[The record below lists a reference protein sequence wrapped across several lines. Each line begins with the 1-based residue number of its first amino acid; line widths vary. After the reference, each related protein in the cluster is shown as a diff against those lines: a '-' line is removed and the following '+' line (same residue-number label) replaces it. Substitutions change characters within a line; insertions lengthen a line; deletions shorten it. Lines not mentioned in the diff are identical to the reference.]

1 MAKPETTP
9 LTQAQREIMEIVWD
23 QEVTVTQVRDQ
34 LAERREVARNTIQT
48 MIVRL
53 EERGWL
59 KHRTEGRTFWY
70 SANRPRT
77 ASLGAKVAQ
86 MVDRLFA
93 GSPEEMVTALMEYRG
108 LTADEADRIREMI
121 DAAETTA
128 PKQSKRKAAK
138 NVEASH
144 EHHVRS
150 MDRLGGQRLD
160 PFHGVDRLVADGRG
174 GLPASRRTQQRG
186 RGTFS

>member
-1 MAKPETTP
+1 MAKPGTTP
-9 LTQAQREIMEIVWD
+9 LTQAQREIMEVVWD
-23 QEVTVTQVRDQ
+23 NEEVTVSQVRGE
-34 LAERREVARNTIQT
+34 LAKRREVARNTIQT

-108 LTADEADRIREMI
+108 LSADEADRIREMI
-121 DAAETTA
+121 DTAET
-128 PKQSKRKAAK
+128 KSSRKANRK
-138 NVEASH
+138 TNKK
-144 EHHVRS
+144 R
-150 MDRLGGQRLD
+150 GGQ
-160 PFHGVDRLVADGRG
+160 
-174 GLPASRRTQQRG
+174 S
-186 RGTFS
+186 